1 MFSYREAPYQ
11 GPFFIFTESLLRFAS
26 QNNISIEGGELMTK
40 KERTEIRKRQEDKL
54 KAAVYAQI
62 VQVVQNEQERNMAG
76 ALPN

>member
-1 MFSYREAPYQ
+1 
-11 GPFFIFTESLLRFAS
+11 
-26 QNNISIEGGELMTK
+26 MTK